1 MRTPLALTS
10 LLITLPLWAQPADL
24 PAPAL
29 WVQDDQLQFQGN
41 LKIPTALLEAHHLGM
56 LRALGNGLVLWTVEE
71 RDDTENFVQFSFNIA
86 NVTTGES
93 RRFFKDLDPFGIGT
107 AWYLQRAQLTPSG
120 RAVLLRVRLSGTG
133 GFVNVYKLMLEPPF
147 YWYEL
152 PEETDV
158 WDSASADGLV
168 QARPY
173 WALTADWRSA
183 PTEREARYGTV
194 IVAGQ
199 TTPQGRK
206 LWEVPSWRQMP
217 PYAQTDLTSTTV
229 SPDGRHVVF
238 TNPNG
243 LWLVSVRGGEP
254 QPLLPEGLGPIYLYE
269 NPVWASDGSGVYVTA
284 YEYSNNDVRNVS
296 LRFVALTAPG
306 QAQLVASNATRL
318 CIPTP

>member
-1 MRTPLALTS
+1 MRASLALTA
-10 LLITLPLWAQPADL
+10 LLIALPLGAQPADL

-29 WVQDDQLQFQGN
+29 WVQDDQVHFQGN
-41 LKIPTALLEAHHLGM
+41 LKIPTALLQAHHLGM
-56 LRALGNGLVLWTVEE
+56 LRALGHGLVLWTVEE
-71 RDDTENFVQFSFNIA
+71 RDDMENFVQFTCNIA
-86 NVTTGES
+86 NVTTGEDH
-93 RRFFKDLDPFGIGT
+93 RFFKDLDPFGIGT

-133 GFVNVYKLMLEPPF
+133 GFINVYKLMLEPPF

-152 PEETDV
+152 PEDTVV
-158 WDSASADGLV
+158 WDSASADGSV

-194 IVAGQ
+194 IVAGKS
-199 TTPQGRK
+199 TPQGRK
-206 LWEVPSWRQMP
+206 LWEVRSWRQMP
-217 PYAQTDLTSTTV
+217 PYAQTDLTSTAV
-229 SPDGRHVVF
+229 SPDGRHVAF

-254 QPLLPEGLGPIYLYE
+254 RQLCPDDLVAAATCDNVVWSPDGLDI
-269 NPVWASDGSGVYVTA
+269 YVTVTK
-284 YEYSNNDVRNVS
+284 STDDVS
-296 LRFVALTAPG
+296 LMRVDPASPG
-306 QAQLVASNATRL
+306 QAQLVRPNSRLL